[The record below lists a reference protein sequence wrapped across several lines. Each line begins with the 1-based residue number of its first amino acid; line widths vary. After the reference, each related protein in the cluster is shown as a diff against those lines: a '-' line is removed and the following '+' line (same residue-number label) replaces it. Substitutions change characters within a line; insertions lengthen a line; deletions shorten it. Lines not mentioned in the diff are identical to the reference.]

1 MSGRGGGTSR
11 GRGRGRGGGRG
22 QGGGRITVS
31 TTPTN
36 DPVSGSET
44 APPPPISAPASSAA
58 PPPPPPSAEHSQ
70 PDATSAPDT
79 SEASRIVTDADGRI
93 RLRLDGKNGF
103 LPSNASTQEMSDVVK
118 LMYNTPWLSY
128 SKVPIEVKNRWFDK
142 WMENFYFEEPVNP
155 ILVRKT
161 FDYRM
166 GLILQQMLRKV

>member
-11 GRGRGRGGGRG
+11 GRGRGRGGGR
-22 QGGGRITVS
+22 ITVS
-31 TTPTN
+31 TTPAN

-58 PPPPPPSAEHSQ
+58 PPPPSAEQSQ

-93 RLRLDGKNGF
+93 HLRLDGKNGF

-118 LMYNTPWLSY
+118 LMYDTPWLSY
-128 SKVPIEVKNRWFDK
+128 SKVPIEVKDRWFDK
-142 WMENFYFEEPVNP
+142 
-155 ILVRKT
+155 
-161 FDYRM
+161 
-166 GLILQQMLRKV
+166 